1 MAAGAALAM
10 VTARKGVAMVVQD
23 VMTVNVASVG
33 RNATLK
39 QVAETMASRGVSGV
53 PVVNAAGR
61 VLGVVTER
69 DLIVKGA
76 SRGVGLIGRLWT
88 PAAVDDRRLAATT
101 AGEAM
106 TAPALT
112 IAPDRPLAEAAW
124 VMVERDVNRL
134 PVVRDDKLVGIVSRA
149 DLVRAFTRSDT
160 EIWEELEGELGGRAL
175 WRTPAVF
182 DVAGGRVRVSGRVE
196 GRSDVDLVEAL
207 VWRVPGVVSVDVSAV
222 EMPQA
227 RHTANG

>member
-1 MAAGAALAM
+1 
-10 VTARKGVAMVVQD
+10 MVVQD

-33 RNATLK
+33 PNATLK
-39 QVAETMASRGVSGV
+39 QVAATMASRKVSGV
-53 PVVNAAGR
+53 PVVNADGR

-76 SRGVGLIGRLWT
+76 SRGLGLIGRLWT

-101 AGEAM
+101 AGDAM
-106 TAPALT
+106 TAPPLT

-124 VMVERDVNRL
+124 LMVERDVNRL
-134 PVVRDDKLVGIVSRA
+134 PVVLDDRLVGIVSRA

-160 EIWEELEGELGGRAL
+160 EIFEDLERELGGRGL
-175 WRTPAVF
+175 WQEPAEF
-182 DVAGGRVRVSGRVE
+182 DVSGGRVHVSGRVE
-196 GRSDVDLVEAL
+196 EPWDVDLVEAL
-207 VWRVPGVVSVDVSAV
+207 VWRIPGVVSVDVSNV
-222 EMPQA
+222 ESPQA